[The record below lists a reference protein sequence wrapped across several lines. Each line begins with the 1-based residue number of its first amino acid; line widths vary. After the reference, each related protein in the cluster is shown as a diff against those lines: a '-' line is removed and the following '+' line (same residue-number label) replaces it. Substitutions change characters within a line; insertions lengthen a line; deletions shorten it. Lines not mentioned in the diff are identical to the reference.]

1 MDTNEEQMGTD
12 TSEYG
17 KLDLNELSD
26 SVRFMMVKQQVINES
41 VIARVAALEGAVNV
55 ILKEME
61 KRYTED

>member
-1 MDTNEEQMGTD
+1 MDTNEKQMEED
-12 TSEYG
+12 TNEYG

-26 SVRFMMVKQQVINES
+26 SVRFMMVKQQIINES
-41 VIARVAALEGAVNV
+41 IIARIAALEGAVNV